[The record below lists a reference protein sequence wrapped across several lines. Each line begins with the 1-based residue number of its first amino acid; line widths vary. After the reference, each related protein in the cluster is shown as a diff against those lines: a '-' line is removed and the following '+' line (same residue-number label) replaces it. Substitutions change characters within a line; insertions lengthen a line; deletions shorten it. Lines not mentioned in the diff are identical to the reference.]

1 MYGNETTIGGIH
13 YAILFVD
20 QTSRYKI
27 IIGMENLQKQSVR
40 QAIKKF
46 IRKIGFYPDTLVA
59 DRDFKLIGK
68 HVTDLLEP
76 HTSVSRAPS
85 GRQSQNELIEANWKY
100 VCNIARNFMVRH
112 LLPAKIWYFCHSLL
126 YLSFRLF
133 AHKNRRW
140 IHHQS
145 VSHHLWC
152 QA

>member
-1 MYGNETTIGGIH
+1 MPKPKKYGSSWTYDVVYGNDTTIGGIH

-68 HVTDLLEP
+68 HVIDLFES
-76 HTSVSRAPS
+76 HASVSGAPS
-85 GRQSQNELIEANWKY
+85 GRQ
-100 VCNIARNFMVRH
+100 F
-112 LLPAKIWYFCHSLL
+112 
-126 YLSFRLF
+126 
-133 AHKNRRW
+133 
-140 IHHQS
+140 
-145 VSHHLWC
+145 
-152 QA
+152 